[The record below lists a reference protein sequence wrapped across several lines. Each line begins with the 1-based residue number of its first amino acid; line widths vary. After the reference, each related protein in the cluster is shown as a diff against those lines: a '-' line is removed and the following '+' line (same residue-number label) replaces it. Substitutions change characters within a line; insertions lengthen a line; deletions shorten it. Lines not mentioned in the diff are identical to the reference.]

1 MPAVSFLYVTAPDE
15 TAAAKLAD
23 GLVEARL
30 AACVNI
36 IPGMRSV
43 YRWEGQI
50 ESANELVL
58 IVKTTAEAAPAA
70 RDLIR
75 RLHPYELPSIVAFD
89 AASAASNPDFLA
101 WIAGE
106 TRTA

>member
-15 TAAAKLAD
+15 TTAAKLAE

-43 YRWEGQI
+43 YRWEGRI

-58 IVKTTAEAAPAA
+58 IVKTTADTAPAA

-75 RLHPYELPSIVAFD
+75 RLHPYELPSIVAFE
-89 AASAASNPDFLA
+89 ASSGASNPDFLA
-101 WIAGE
+101 WIVGE
-106 TRTA
+106 TSKA

>member
-1 MPAVSFLYVTAPDE
+1 MAEISFLYVTAPDE

-23 GLVEARL
+23 GLIEARL

-43 YRWEGQI
+43 YRWEGRV

-58 IVKTTAEAAPAA
+58 IVKTTRAEAQAA
-70 RDLIR
+70 CDLVR
-75 RLHPYELPSIVAFD
+75 RLHPYETPAIVAFE
-89 AASAASNPDFLA
+89 AAKAGSNPAFLS
-101 WIAGE
+101 WIDEATRAG
-106 TRTA
+106 